1 MRGFAEGHMDQA
13 SLREL
18 IEVSRAVGERAELVQ
33 AGGGN
38 TSVKRPDGRTMAIK
52 ASGTALADMTEHAG
66 WVELDLDRLLALFDR
81 PGLGRLPAPQRESR
95 VLEQQ
100 EAAVLAGPGPRPS
113 VESALH
119 ALLGRVVIHTHPVAV
134 NALTCGPG
142 ESALSDLAEPDELPP
157 LWVPYADPGYTLA
170 VAVREA
176 IETYRAEHDAPPAVL
191 FLENHGLFVSA
202 ESAEAS
208 LALHGDW
215 VGRCRAYFEATA
227 RPVQAAGPVDPA
239 RLRRLAAAVRG
250 AYRRAGAGPVFT
262 RVAGHPELA
271 GAASDP
277 DVGQTLAH
285 GALSPDQIVYT
296 GPYAIY
302 AESARSV
309 ARALRA
315 VSSEPSRPRVVLVKD
330 FGTLLV
336 SESAE
341 DLDTIETVAACAAET
356 IRLANGRGGAHN
368 LTDEAAEFIIGW
380 EAEHYRAGLLAG
392 HDERLTGQVALVTG
406 AASGLGLGIANG
418 LLDAGAAVA
427 FCDIDRPGLES
438 ALDNAP
444 APDRALPVDMD
455 VTDEAGVCAGF
466 DSVIGHWG
474 GVDIVVCAAGIA
486 PPYELVDFPVDPW
499 RKALEINLTGYFLV
513 AREGARTMK
522 SQGDGG
528 AMVLVSS
535 KTGLEA
541 SKANSAYN
549 ATKAGELH
557 LMRGWAL
564 ELGGDG
570 IRVNAVAPGNV
581 FEGSKIWN
589 PDYIKACAEKK
600 GIRPEEVIPYYVN
613 LTALKREITRE
624 DVAAAVVFLCSDK
637 ARCITGQ
644 TLVIDSGQVMTR

>member
-1 MRGFAEGHMDQA
+1 MDKE

-18 IEVSRAVGERAELVQ
+18 IEVSRAVGQRAELVQ

-38 TSVKRPDGRTMAIK
+38 TSVKRADGRTMAVK
-52 ASGTALADMTEHAG
+52 ASGTPLAAMSEHVG
-66 WVELDLDRLLALFDR
+66 WVELDLDRLLATFDL
-81 PGLGRLPAPQRESR
+81 PGLDRLPAAQRESR

-100 EAAVLAGPGPRPS
+100 LAAVVAGPGPRPS

-119 ALLGRVVIHTHPVAV
+119 ALLDKVVIHTHPVAV

-142 ESALSDLAEPDELPP
+142 ESALGDLTEDAELPP

-170 VAVREA
+170 VAVRDA
-176 IETYRAEHDAPPAVL
+176 IGAYRAEHDAAPAVL

-202 ESAEAS
+202 DSAEAC
-208 LALHGDW
+208 LALHNGW
-215 VGRCRAYFEATA
+215 VERCRAYFEATA
-227 RPVQAAGPVDPA
+227 PPAQPTAPVDPA
-239 RLRRLAAAVRG
+239 RLRGLAAAVRR

-262 RVAGHPELA
+262 RLARHPELA
-271 GAASDP
+271 SAASHP

-285 GALSPDQIVYT
+285 GALSPDQIVYA
-296 GPYAIY
+296 GSYAIY
-302 AESARSV
+302 AKSPRAV
-309 ARALRA
+309 PRALCA
-315 VSSEPSRPRVVLVKD
+315 ALAEPSRPRVVLVKD
-330 FGTLLV
+330 FGVLLV
-336 SESAE
+336 SDSPAE
-341 DLDTIETVAACAAET
+341 LDTIETVAACAAET
-356 IRLANGRGGAHN
+356 IRLASGRGGAHN
-368 LTDEAAEFIIGW
+368 LTDDAAEFIVGW
-380 EAEHYRAGLLAG
+380 EAEHYRAGLLAEDDAPLAG
-392 HDERLTGQVALVTG
+392 RVAVVTG

-438 ALDNAP
+438 ALEDAP
-444 APDRALPVDMD
+444 TPDRALPVDMD
-455 VTDEAGVCAGF
+455 VTDEAAVHAGF
-466 DSVIGHWG
+466 DRVIGHWG

-486 PPYELVDFPVDPW
+486 PPFELVDFPVDPW

-522 SQGDGG
+522 NQGGGG

-570 IRVNAVAPGNV
+570 VRVNAVAPGNV

-589 PDYIKACAEKK
+589 PDYIRACAEKK
-600 GIRPEEVIPYYVN
+600 GIRPEQVIPYYVN
-613 LTALKREITRE
+613 LTALKREITRG